1 MRSSGILRSS
11 HHVGTACTSPFSV
24 TPARPPPSPSHRH
37 RDLGAPSA
45 ERAPPCRVPPHLPRR
60 APVVLAATEA
70 GRTNRPVGAE
80 HGAAGRCQPR
90 GRATG
95 RGQPRM
101 TGRTT
106 SQRDRP
112 AGPPGIGVCG
122 ARAAACRHSS
132 ARPAGQ
138 CRSGRPRHM
147 NGPAIARR
155 DRRAGPSVRYWCW
168 HYWCR

>member
-11 HHVGTACTSPFSV
+11 HHVGTGCTSPFSV
-24 TPARPPPSPSHRH
+24 TPARPPPSPSH

-95 RGQPRM
+95 RRQPRM

-138 CRSGRPRHM
+138 CQPRS
-147 NGPAIARR
+147 GPAIARR
-155 DRRAGPSVRYWCW
+155 DRLAGPSGTGVGSTGVGSARAAAC
-168 HYWCR
+168 